1 MEDFTKL
8 SPEDLQDIFGSAKE
22 IELETG
28 QEEKPEPKQ
37 QEEKPIAEENNNS
50 SESGGD
56 GNNNKS
62 ENTPPKSAE
71 DSPNFYS
78 SIAKALREEGIFP
91 DLTDIESIKDAGSFK
106 KMFEAQ
112 VDSRLNSQQKRVLD
126 ALNSGVDESE
136 IQKVTSNIEYL
147 ERLKES
153 DITAVTEQAENIR
166 KQLIYAD
173 LINKG
178 FSPERAK
185 KSVDK
190 LVETGNDVDE
200 AKEAWTSIKQYWIN
214 YRDNMMAEAEKEK
227 QNIIQ
232 ARQKQMD
239 DLKKSIDDKEN
250 AFNSISLNSE
260 LKKKIYENLTKPVYK
275 GPDGNY
281 YTAIQ
286 KYQME
291 HNQDF
296 MRYMGTFYTLT
307 DGFTDFSKLFAP
319 VANAAAK
326 KGFSELEG
334 LLKGKTSPADGNLSM
349 LGGRSGNEAVDDFFK
364 QNWTVSKD

>member
-8 SPEDLQDIFGSAKE
+8 SPEDLKDIFGNAEE
-22 IELETG
+22 INLETDSDNKS
-28 QEEKPEPKQ
+28 ESNK

-56 GNNNKS
+56 GINNKS
-62 ENTPPKSAE
+62 ENTPPKNAE

-91 DLTDIESIKDAGSFK
+91 DLEDIESIKDAGSFK

-112 VDSRLNSQQKRVLD
+112 TDKRLNEKQKRVLD

-136 IQKVTSNIEYL
+136 IKRVTSNIDFL
-147 ERLKES
+147 ESLKET
-153 DITAVTEQAENIR
+153 DITASTEQSENLR

-178 FSPERAK
+178 FSQERAK
-185 KSVDK
+185 KTVEK
-190 LVETGNDVDE
+190 LVESGNDIDE
-200 AKEAWTSIKQYWIN
+200 AKEAWASTKQYWVS

-227 QNIIQ
+227 QNAVQ
-232 ARQKQMD
+232 ARQKQLD

-250 AFNSISLNSE
+250 AFNSISLTSE

-275 GPDGNY
+275 APDGNY
-281 YTAIQ
+281 YTTIQ

-319 VANAAAK
+319 IANAAAK
-326 KGFSELEG
+326 KGFSELENV
-334 LLKGKTSPADGNLSM
+334 LKGKTSPIDGNLSM
-349 LGGRSGNEAVDDFFK
+349 LGGRGNNEAVDDFFK